1 MTCHADRKVVSLLLE
16 LKSQMQTLAHQ
27 QQQILTKVAKNRT
40 AALKPMPTLPDG
52 IVLPL
57 QSMEQVTT
65 LEKKMKRSPE
75 DKQWVSEWAVS

>member
-65 LEKKMKRSPE
+65 L
-75 DKQWVSEWAVS
+75 